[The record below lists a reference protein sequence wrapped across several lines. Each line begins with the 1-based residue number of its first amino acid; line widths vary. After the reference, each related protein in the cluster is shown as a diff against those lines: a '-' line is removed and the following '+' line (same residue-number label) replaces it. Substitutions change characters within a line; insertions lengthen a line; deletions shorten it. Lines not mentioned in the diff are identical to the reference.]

1 MVVHQINENAI
12 TTIAPSKNMPF
23 TIQGN
28 QDIDIFSYG
37 RDNKEQL
44 NNLLLEH
51 GAVLLRGF
59 PIEGPK
65 DFSTLFQTITA
76 GGAIEYKN
84 RTSPRD
90 KVYDNVYTSTSHPK
104 DQVIHMHTENSY
116 SKVYNRIISFY
127 CLVPPEEGG
136 QTPIA
141 DERKIATILD
151 SKFVE
156 KFREKGIRYVRN
168 SMPGIELDWKTI
180 YQTDDKEKVNET
192 LRQNNYDYEWVSKDH
207 LRLKW
212 ELPAFQKH
220 PVTGEEM
227 WFNHMYFGH
236 KSLYHPGVV
245 EYFKEENL
253 PFATYYG
260 DGSDIEAEAIAQI
273 KAYYEEQSL
282 VFDWQKN
289 DFLLLDNMMFSHG
302 RKSFKGKRKILT
314 AMGQPHEFVF

>member
-1 MVVHQINENAI
+1 MEIQQFKTSAI
-12 TTIAPSKNMPF
+12 EVITPSKNMPY
-23 TIQGN
+23 TIKGN
-28 QDIDIFSYG
+28 QNMDIFSFG
-37 RDNKEQL
+37 IKNKAWI
-44 NNLLLEH
+44 NSLLLEH
-51 GAVLLRGF
+51 GAILLRGF
-59 PIEGPK
+59 QIDGAK
-65 DFSTLFQTITA
+65 GFSKLFETITA
-76 GGAIEYKN
+76 SEAIEYKN

-127 CLVPPEEGG
+127 CLIPPDEDG

-141 DERKIATILD
+141 DERKITSILD
-151 SKFVE
+151 PKFVE
-156 KFREKGIRYVRN
+156 KFRNKGIKYVRN

-180 YQTDDKEKVNET
+180 FQTDDKEQANEM
-192 LRQNNYDYEWVSKDH
+192 LRLSNYDYEWVTKDH

-212 ELPAFQKH
+212 VLPAFQKH

-236 KSLYHPGVV
+236 KSLYHPGVL

-253 PFATYYG
+253 PFSTYYG
-260 DGSDIEAEAIAQI
+260 DGSDIEEEVIAQM
-273 KAYYEEQSL
+273 KTYYENHSI
-282 VFDWQKN
+282 VFHWQKN

-314 AMGQPHEFVF
+314 VMGQPHNFVI